1 MQWHA
6 AQSGSSKMSGK
17 PQAAEQIDDIARA
30 VNESVGKRIKMIRVT
45 NGHSQETLGKVLGL
59 TFQQVQK
66 YERGSNKISADK
78 LWRVAQS
85 YNVELEY
92 FFQDIDPGLMH
103 STSKLEVGKQGR
115 APHERLRLEIG
126 REARRLSP
134 RILRAVLNVMRAA
147 SGAPD
152 STPADAD

>member
-1 MQWHA
+1 MT
-6 AQSGSSKMSGK
+6 GK
-17 PQAAEQIDDIARA
+17 PQVSEQIDDIARA

-45 NGHSQETLGKVLGL
+45 NGHSQETLGRVLGL

-78 LWRVAQS
+78 LYRVAQH
-85 YNVELEY
+85 YHVEVEV
-92 FFQDIDPGLMH
+92 FFQDIQPRLAQAAGPIELR
-103 STSKLEVGKQGR
+103 KQGR

-134 RILRAVLNVMRAA
+134 R
-147 SGAPD
+147 
-152 STPADAD
+152 

>member
-1 MQWHA
+1 MI
-6 AQSGSSKMSGK
+6 GK
-17 PQAAEQIDDIARA
+17 PQVSEQIDDVARA
-30 VNESVGKRIKMIRVT
+30 VNEAVGKRIKMIRVT
-45 NGHSQETLGKVLGL
+45 NGHSQETLGRVLGL

-78 LWRVAQS
+78 LWRVAQH
-85 YNVELEY
+85 YHVELEY
-92 FFQDIDPGLMH
+92 FFQD
-103 STSKLEVGKQGR
+103 LEGGAAQSSAPAESGKQGR

-147 SGAPD
+147 SGAPAD
-152 STPADAD
+152 PAAGDVE

>member
-1 MQWHA
+1 
-6 AQSGSSKMSGK
+6 MSGK

-30 VNESVGKRIKMIRVT
+30 VNECVGKRIKMIRVT
-45 NGHSQETLGKVLGL
+45 NGHSQETLGRVLGL

-78 LWRVAQS
+78 LWRVAQN

-92 FFQDIDPGLMH
+92 FFQDIDPGLMQ
-103 STSKLEVGKQGR
+103 STAKIETGKQGR

-147 SGAPD
+147 SGSPE
-152 STPADAD
+152 PASAAEAD

>member
-1 MQWHA
+1 MI
-6 AQSGSSKMSGK
+6 GK
-17 PQAAEQIDDIARA
+17 PQVSEQIDDVARA

-45 NGHSQETLGKVLGL
+45 NGHSQETLGRVLGL

-78 LWRVAQS
+78 LWRVAQH
-85 YNVELEY
+85 YHVELEY
-92 FFQDIDPGLMH
+92 FFQDLEPGVTP
-103 STSKLEVGKQGR
+103 TSVPGETGKQGR

-147 SGAPD
+147 SGAPAD
-152 STPADAD
+152 PAAAEAE

>member
-1 MQWHA
+1 
-6 AQSGSSKMSGK
+6 MSGK

>member
-1 MQWHA
+1 MT
-6 AQSGSSKMSGK
+6 GK
-17 PQAAEQIDDIARA
+17 PQVTEQLDDVARA
-30 VNESVGKRIKMIRVT
+30 VNECVGKRIKMIRVT
-45 NGHSQETLGKVLGL
+45 NGHSQETLGRVLGL

-78 LWRVAQS
+78 LWRVAQH
-85 YNVELEY
+85 YHVELEY
-92 FFQDIDPGLMH
+92 FFQDIEPGVVQP
-103 STSKLEVGKQGR
+103 SGPAAEVGKQGR

-147 SGAPD
+147 SGAP
-152 STPADAD
+152 ADATAAEAD

>member
-1 MQWHA
+1 ME
-6 AQSGSSKMSGK
+6 MSGK

-30 VNESVGKRIKMIRVT
+30 VNECVGKRIKMIRVT
-45 NGHSQETLGKVLGL
+45 NGHSQETLGRVLGL

-78 LWRVAQS
+78 LYRVAQN

-92 FFQDIDPGLMH
+92 FFQDIDPNLMH
-103 STSKLEVGKQGR
+103 STAKVETGKQGR

-147 SGAPD
+147 SGAPEAA
-152 STPADAD
+152 SATDAD

>member
-1 MQWHA
+1 MPA
-6 AQSGSSKMSGK
+6 AGVNKMTGK
-17 PQAAEQIDDIARA
+17 PQVSEQLDDIARA
-30 VNESVGKRIKMIRVT
+30 VNECVGKRIKMIRVT
-45 NGHSQETLGKVLGL
+45 NGHSQETLGRVLGL

-78 LWRVAQS
+78 LWRVAQH
-85 YNVELEY
+85 YHVELEY
-92 FFQDIDPGLMH
+92 FFQDIEPGLMQ
-103 STSKLEVGKQGR
+103 STGPIETGKQGR

-147 SGAPD
+147 SGAP
-152 STPADAD
+152 ADTTDAE